1 MAIRI
6 SISGGNTADAL
17 VKALDAVPAKTERV
31 VRAVVRATAMRV
43 EGTAKERIQRPP
55 KTGRLYRTYNKR
67 KLHRASAPGESPAT
81 DSGTLASRVFHEV
94 QAGGFE
100 ASVFSDVSY
109 AGYLEFGAPRAKLAP
124 RPYLAPALREHADN
138 FLRDLDLAVAGAL
151 DL

>member
-17 VKALDAVPAKTERV
+17 VKALDAVPATTERA

-43 EGTAKERIQRPP
+43 EGTAKDRIQRPP

-100 ASVFSDVSY
+100 ASVFSDVDY
-109 AGYLEFGAPRAKLAP
+109 AGMLEFGTKNMAP
-124 RPYLAPALREHADN
+124 RPYLGPSLRQHADE
-138 FLRDLDLAVAGAL
+138 FYRGLDLALVGAL
-151 DL
+151 DV

>member
-6 SISGGNTADAL
+6 AISGGSTADAL
-17 VKALDAVPAKTERV
+17 VKALDAVPATTERA

-67 KLHRASAPGESPAT
+67 KLHQASAPGESPAT
-81 DSGTLASRVFHEV
+81 DSGTLASRVFHDV

-100 ASVFSDVSY
+100 ASVFSDVNY
-109 AGYLEFGAPRAKLAP
+109 AGMLEFGTKNMAP
-124 RPYLAPALREHADN
+124 RPYLGPALRQHAGE
-138 FLRDLDLAVAGAL
+138 FYRDLDLALVGAL
-151 DL
+151 GV

>member
-6 SISGGNTADAL
+6 AISGGNTADAL
-17 VKALDAVPAKTERV
+17 VKALDAVPAKAERA

-94 QAGGFE
+94 QTGGFE
-100 ASVFSDVSY
+100 ASVFSDVDY
-109 AGYLEFGAPRAKLAP
+109 AGYLEFGTRRMAP
-124 RPYLAPALREHADN
+124 RPYLAPALREYADS

>member
-1 MAIRI
+1 MTIRI
-6 SISGGNTADAL
+6 SISGGSTADAL
-17 VKALDAVPAKTERV
+17 VKALDAVPGKTER
-31 VRAVVRATAMRV
+31 AVRATAMRV

-81 DSGTLASRVFHEV
+81 DSGTLASRVFHDV

-100 ASVFSDVSY
+100 ASVFSDVNY
-109 AGYLEFGAPRAKLAP
+109 AGMLEFGTRRMAP

-138 FLRDLDLAVAGAL
+138 FLRDIDLPVAGAL